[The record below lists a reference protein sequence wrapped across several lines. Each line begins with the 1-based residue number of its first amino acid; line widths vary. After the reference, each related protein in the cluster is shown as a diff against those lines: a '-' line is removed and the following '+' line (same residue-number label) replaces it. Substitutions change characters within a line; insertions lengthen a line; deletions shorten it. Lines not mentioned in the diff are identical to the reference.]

1 MVPVIAL
8 VGNDACWT
16 QIAREQTLMLGAE
29 TATNLDYTAYNKVAE
44 GYGAFGLEVAWCHPI
59 RVRVREVAWCHR
71 LLHWSL
77 SWPPSSLVPA
87 GRSNRQPKT
96 YNLIKF
102 EGSAAENVQFDEI
115 CSRRPPI

>member
-1 MVPVIAL
+1 MFVTTPNLTPHGQVPVIAL

-44 GYGAFGLEVAWCHPI
+44 GYGAFGLEVAWCH
-59 RVRVREVAWCHR
+59 
-71 LLHWSL
+71 LLLLWSL
-77 SWPPSSLVPA
+77 SWLPSSLVPA

-96 YNLIKF
+96 WQ
-102 EGSAAENVQFDEI
+102 G
-115 CSRRPPI
+115 